1 MNAPTRHE
9 DVRAIRYTRH
19 EISSLISR
27 YPRLSDAETRRII
40 AFLRD
45 GRHLDIGILTADAAL
60 KPQLD
65 RFMADH
71 DDHFRLSFADTA
83 RALAIIAAVVAL
95 CWLLWEAIKPAAL
108 TV

>member
-9 DVRAIRYTRH
+9 DVRAVRH
-19 EISSLISR
+19 ARHDISSLLSR
-27 YPRLSDAETRRII
+27 YPRVSGAETRRII

-45 GRHLDIGILTADAAL
+45 GRHLDIGILTADEAL

-71 DDHFRLSFADTA
+71 AGHFRLGLRDTA
-83 RALAIIAAVVAL
+83 KALAVIAAILAF